1 MDGALRHVPFHV
13 PAIFDG
19 CFLSATRTATR
30 PRLESSRFC
39 FLIAAFACAYGS
51 LLRFA
56 DRPLRHMAHAVST
69 PIGRLLSDHTGGY
82 RELRESMNLA
92 IVAGMALSKFPFL
105 TLQAGA
111 LLRSL
116 ASARLS
122 R

>member
-1 MDGALRHVPFHV
+1 
-13 PAIFDG
+13 
-19 CFLSATRTATR
+19 
-30 PRLESSRFC
+30 
-39 FLIAAFACAYGS
+39 
-51 LLRFA
+51 
-56 DRPLRHMAHAVST
+56 MARAVST
-69 PIGRLLSDHTGGY
+69 PLGRWLSDHADGF

>member
-1 MDGALRHVPFHV
+1 MPR
-13 PAIFDG
+13 
-19 CFLSATRTATR
+19 TR
-30 PRLESSRFC
+30 
-39 FLIAAFACAYGS
+39 
-51 LLRFA
+51 
-56 DRPLRHMAHAVST
+56 ST
-69 PIGRLLSDHTGGY
+69 PTGRLSGDRADGF